1 MEKIIIDKPHQT
13 DTYAKELTHFFNL
26 YETNFPDVNEREDPQ
41 VITDR
46 IKLESKEKYYPETT
60 IILAVSEDKVM
71 GGTVIEYYPECQCF
85 LLTYILVGNEFRG
98 RGISRFLIED
108 GIRLV
113 VDSKGKDE
121 VKAVFFES
129 NNPRKTVNDSFNPWE
144 RLRVFSKLGA
154 KWIDINYTQP
164 SLGKGRNKVHNLYL
178 LIFPSLTG
186 LKDRIE
192 TSYLITFL
200 EVFYHALGI
209 PEPDN
214 DPDFMEMIR
223 SINEASEDNCLKLN
237 NLPENEK

>member
-1 MEKIIIDKPHQT
+1 MEKIIIDKPHLA
-13 DTYAKELTHFFNL
+13 DTYANKLAIFFKL

-41 VITDR
+41 IITDR
-46 IKLESKEKYYPETT
+46 IKLESQEKYYPETI
-60 IILAVSEDKVM
+60 IILAVSEDKVT
-71 GGTVIEYYPECQCF
+71 GGTVIEYYPECQCI
-85 LLTYILVGNEFRG
+85 LLTYILVDNEFRG

-108 GIRLV
+108 GIRSV
-113 VDSKGKDE
+113 VESKGKDE

-129 NNPRKTVNDSFNPWE
+129 NIPEKTVNDSFNPWE
-144 RLRVFSKLGA
+144 RFRVFSKLGA

-186 LKDRIE
+186 LKDKIE
-192 TSYLITFL
+192 KSDLISFL
-200 EVFYHALGI
+200 EVFYIALGI

-214 DPDFMEMIR
+214 DTDFREMTASIKER
-223 SINEASEDNCLKLN
+223 SGDNCIQLK